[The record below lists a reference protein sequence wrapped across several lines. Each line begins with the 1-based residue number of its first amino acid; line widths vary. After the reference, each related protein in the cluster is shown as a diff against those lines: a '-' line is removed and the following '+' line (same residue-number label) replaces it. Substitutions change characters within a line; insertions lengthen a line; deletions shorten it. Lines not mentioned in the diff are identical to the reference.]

1 MFRTPMIALLALLCL
16 GLSGPALAQ
25 ATGDGG
31 QARMAELR
39 AALAPGKQVFIARQM
54 ALTPAEEAEFWPI
67 YDDHQKGLAEL
78 AERRRENVAAVARA
92 VTGTVDEDDAEDLAQ
107 DAVSIEADTARLLE
121 RTQGRITRA
130 IAPAKALKYLALE
143 LKLAALVRYEAAA
156 SLP

>member
-1 MFRTPMIALLALLCL
+1 MTRHFLILLLSL

-54 ALTPAEEAEFWPI
+54 ALTPAEEADFWPI
-67 YDDHQKGLAEL
+67 YDDHQKGLADL
-78 AERRRENVAAVARA
+78 TARRRDNVAALARA
-92 VTGTVDEDDAEDLAQ
+92 ATGAVDEDDAEDLAN
-107 DAVSIEADTARLLE
+107 DALAIESDQARLLE
-121 RTQGRITRA
+121 RTQGRINRVL
-130 IAPAKALKYLALE
+130 PPDKALRYLALE

-156 SLP
+156 ALP